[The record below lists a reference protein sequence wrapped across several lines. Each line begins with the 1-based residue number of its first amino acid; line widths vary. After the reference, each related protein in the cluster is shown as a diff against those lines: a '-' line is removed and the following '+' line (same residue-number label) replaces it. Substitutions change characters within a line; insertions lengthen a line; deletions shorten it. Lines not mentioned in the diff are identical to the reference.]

1 MSTRRNL
8 RGISAGILLLGFV
21 TAAAWAGPAPEVR
34 GQVIGD
40 PIVRPASRHD
50 TSAPLRNI
58 SSFAPQAGALRQIPR
73 QVLPK
78 GEVGTPD
85 KDPVVQSGG
94 PGAEIPSASLTF
106 EGIGNVNGVLPPDTE
121 GDVGPDHY
129 VQMVNLS
136 FAVWDR
142 SGNLLLGPVNSN
154 SIWSGFGGPCQTT
167 NDGDP
172 IVLYDHLADRWLL
185 SQFALPNYPLGP
197 FYECIA
203 ISQTGDPTGAYH
215 RYEFLISAT
224 KMNDYPKFG
233 VWPDGYYMSVN
244 QFNQVSLSWGGQ
256 GVVAFERSQM
266 LAGLPAN
273 MVYFDLFPVDS
284 NLGGMLPA
292 DLDGPAPPVGMPNP
306 FVQVDDNAWGYS
318 PDQLQ
323 VWQFDVDWGTPLAST
338 FSHVLD
344 LGTAAFDS
352 NMCGYSR
359 NCIPQ
364 PGGTAVDAISD
375 RLMYRLQYRNFGSH
389 QTLVTNHTVDAT
401 GTNRAGIRW
410 YELRGSG
417 GGWGIH
423 QQGTFSPDANHRWM
437 GSIAMDGNGNIALG
451 YSVSSTTVYPS
462 IRYAGRLSSDPLG
475 TLPQGEGVI
484 VGGSGYQTHSSGRWG
499 DYSMMAVDPVD
510 DCTFWYTQE
519 YYAVIASSAWRTRI
533 GAFGL
538 PGCSGIP
545 TPTPTAT
552 GPTPTPTPTA
562 TPTLSGGKRTST
574 PTRTATLA
582 GPSPTPTRT
591 PTPGG
596 PTPTRTPTSSGGKST
611 STATR
616 TPTAVGPSPT
626 STHTLTPG
634 GPTLT
639 PTPTRTSTP
648 TRPPK
653 QTATPT
659 PLSPE

>member
-8 RGISAGILLLGFV
+8 QGLSVGIILSGVV
-21 TAAAWAGPAPEVR
+21 TAVAWAGPAQDRLGAGAWAPT
-34 GQVIGD
+34 GQVVSD
-40 PIVRPASRHD
+40 PIVRPATRYD
-50 TSAPLRNI
+50 TSGPLRGMAPLQ
-58 SSFAPQAGALRQIPR
+58 PQAGALRQIPR

-78 GEVGTPD
+78 AAGNPD
-85 KDPVVQSGG
+85 KDPVVQSG
-94 PGAEIPSASLTF
+94 PPSAEIPGASLSF
-106 EGIGNVNGVLPPDTE
+106 EGINNVNGVLPPDTD

-142 SGNLLLGPVNSN
+142 SGNLLMGPINSN
-154 SIWSGFGGPCQTT
+154 TLWSGFGGPCQTT

-172 IVLYDHLADRWLL
+172 IVLYDHLADRWILT
-185 SQFALPNYPLGP
+185 QFALPNYPLGP

-203 ISQTGDPTGAYH
+203 VSQTGDPTGAYH
-215 RYEFLISAT
+215 RYEFLISNT

-233 VWPDGYYMSVN
+233 VWPDAYYMSVN
-244 QFNQVSLSWGGQ
+244 QFNQATLSWGGQ

-266 LAGLPAN
+266 LSGLAAN

-292 DLDGPAPPVGMPNP
+292 DLDGPVPPAGMPSP
-306 FVQVDDNAWGYS
+306 FAQIDDDAWDYS

-323 VWQFDVDWGTPLAST
+323 IWQFDVDWGTPANST
-338 FSHVLD
+338 FSHVVD

-375 RLMYRLQYRNFGSH
+375 RLMYRLQYRNFGTH
-389 QTLVTNHTVDAT
+389 QTLVTNHTVDAD
-401 GTNRAGIRW
+401 GSNRAGIRW
-410 YELRGSG
+410 YEARNSG
-417 GGWGIH
+417 GGWAIH
-423 QQGTFSPDANHRWM
+423 QQGTFSPDTNHRWM
-437 GSIAMDGNGNIALG
+437 GSIAMDGDGNIALG
-451 YSVSSTTVYPS
+451 YSISSTSVFPS
-462 IRYAGRLSSDPLG
+462 IRYTGRLAGDPLG

-484 VGGSGYQTHSSGRWG
+484 VAGGGSQSHSSGRWG
-499 DYSMMAVDPVD
+499 DYSMMSVDPAD
-510 DCTFWYTQE
+510 DCTYWYTQE
-519 YYAVIASSAWRTRI
+519 YYANNSAAGWRTRI

-545 TPTPTAT
+545 TPTATAT
-552 GPTPTPTPTA
+552 GPTPTPTGPT
-562 TPTLSGGKRTST
+562 PT
-574 PTRTATLA
+574 PTRTPTSGGKGTA
-582 GPSPTPTRT
+582 TPTRT

-596 PTPTRTPTSSGGKST
+596 P
-611 STATR
+611 
-616 TPTAVGPSPT
+616 SPT
-626 STHTLTPG
+626 PSR
-634 GPTLT
+634 
-639 PTPTRTSTP
+639 TPTRTSTSGGGKGTSTTTPAGPSATPTSSPTPGGPTMTSTPSRTPTP

-653 QTATPT
+653 RTATP
-659 PLSPE
+659 LSVQ